1 MKKSG
6 QSQEISTSII
16 RYGNLT
22 QMWARLIGTRK
33 YFKQPLLLIPPPCGE
48 GGERLLSRAGW
59 GDARSPHPAAR
70 FRSQRPSPQG
80 GGIRDTKAPPAL
92 LLAARA
98 RRSPLSFPQA
108 RRGAE
113 RREGAPNKP
122 RLRGAA
128 RALRSVRLAS
138 RRSTTASFTT
148 GSALPRPGAFRS
160 CQVQQAP
167 CRATVVS
174 PGRIPAAPECE
185 VTSLARRNRT

>member
-80 GGIRDTKAPPAL
+80 GGIRDDQSSAGPIVGGAGAPVSSFLPQNTKGSGAPRRRTKQTAL
-92 LLAARA
+92 
-98 RRSPLSFPQA
+98 A
-108 RRGAE
+108 RRG
-113 RREGAPNKP
+113 
-122 RLRGAA
+122 
-128 RALRSVRLAS
+128 
-138 RRSTTASFTT
+138 
-148 GSALPRPGAFRS
+148 
-160 CQVQQAP
+160 
-167 CRATVVS
+167 
-174 PGRIPAAPECE
+174 
-185 VTSLARRNRT
+185 TSLAPQTSLRSLRNSPARLVSPLGAPPRHFSPPGPRFLDSELFAPAKSSRLPAERP